1 MDAID
6 EYNHG
11 YARSGLLAVAVDESE
26 IEAFERAK
34 SRTERRSEKYGRPR
48 ADRTSEISAGRAREL
63 YPPLADVERAP
74 LRRRGAGRRSGVR
87 ERVSRR
93 RTARRLTVRNA
104 DVTGLRLENEAV
116 RGIGDAYDADSVV
129 IAGGAW
135 SDVFGSNLGI
145 DVPVAPKRGQIVHLD
160 TSPIDASRPSAEWP
174 IVKAFRHQYQVPWPD
189 DRVVCGATRERGSGF
204 EPHVTLDGLRK
215 VSTEALRIAPRPE
228 TARYV
233 ETRVGLRPASADGLP
248 LLGPVPGVEGA
259 FLATA
264 TARPA
269 SRSDRTV
276 ARLSPTSSGV
286 LNRPSTGLRSGQIG
300 FETSDVGRTAM
311 SSPSVRRCG

>member
-1 MDAID
+1 M
-6 EYNHG
+6 
-11 YARSGLLAVAVDESE
+11 RS
-26 IEAFERAK
+26 
-34 SRTERRSEKYGRPR
+34 PR
-48 ADRTSEISAGRAREL
+48 
-63 YPPLADVERAP
+63 VERASCIRP
-74 LRRRGAGRRSGVR
+74 WRTSSALHYGDAARVDGRAFASALRDAGRHVG
-87 ERVSRR
+87 
-93 RTARRLTVRNA
+93 LTVRNA

-135 SDVFGSNLGI
+135 SDVFESNLGI

-215 VSTEALRIAPRPE
+215 VSTETLRIAPRPE
-228 TARYV
+228 TALHV

-269 SRSDRTV
+269 SRSDRPV
-276 ARLSPTSSGV
+276 ARLSPTSSEV
-286 LNRPSTGLRSGQIG
+286 LNRPSTGPRSGQIG
-300 FETSDVGRTAM
+300 FETSDMGRTAM